1 MGRDTI
7 AVDKFQV
14 FAVPYAEK
22 LLQAIAERDGIG
34 STPDEVKAFVSRH
47 TVRTIKLM
55 CSAVRDAVEV
65 AQKIES

>member
-22 LLQAIAERDGIG
+22 LLRAIAERDQLAR
-34 STPDEVKAFVSRH
+34 TEDALKQFVQRH

-55 CSAVRDAVEV
+55 CAAVRDAVELQ
-65 AQKIES
+65 ARTQ

>member
-22 LLQAIAERDGIG
+22 LLRSIVERDGIYD
-34 STPDEVKAFVSRH
+34 SEDEVKQFVKRH
-47 TVRTIKLM
+47 TVRTIKSM
-55 CSAVRDAVEV
+55 CGAVRDAIEVQAKVE
-65 AQKIES
+65 S